1 MREKR
6 LLTALLP
13 LLLVIVFPSVVQAA
27 TITGCTLDK
36 NLYRQ
41 GETGYL
47 TATIYND
54 KDEKIKV
61 TELTATIDY
70 YYTDGNVYLQK
81 FFTDTTLPAEIQ
93 QGQSGTFTIPFSL
106 PTNIATGYVNIDVRA
121 RTQLWNIHL
130 ERWFESDHPTFQ
142 PTLYIESPYKQ
153 QSQGQLVMIYLL
165 GATSI
170 VLTGLTAFLL
180 ILNRRAK
187 LTGQPAT

>member
-93 QGQSGTFTIPFSL
+93 QGQSDTFTIPFSL
-106 PTNIATGYVNIDVRA
+106 PTNIATGYVNVDVRA

-130 ERWFESDHPTFQ
+130 ERWFESDHPTSQ